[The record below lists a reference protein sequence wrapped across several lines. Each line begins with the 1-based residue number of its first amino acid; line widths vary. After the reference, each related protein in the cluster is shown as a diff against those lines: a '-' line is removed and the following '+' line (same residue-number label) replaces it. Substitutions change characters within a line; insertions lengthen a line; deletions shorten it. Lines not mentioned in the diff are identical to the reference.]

1 MKKEEKR
8 KRGRPVVRT
17 MPDKIDDTPENIAK
31 AMYRVGKKEEGKWR
45 YQRGGSE

>member
-17 MPDKIDDTPENIAK
+17 MPDKIDDTPENIAG
-31 AMYRVGKKEEGKWR
+31 AMFRVKPKREDEWR
-45 YQRGGSE
+45 YLKKKTA